1 MSTITPEELSAM
13 EAAKQRMRDSRWHYW
28 EGPQAFQDRDT
39 LCDALDKL
47 LTAYREM
54 ERERDA
60 MKSARKVIA
69 ERLGVEAPKKVTVK
83 RDPSEGN
90 PVKAV
95 REASQLANQIY
106 DLLDKEGSMP
116 LHAIAARLRSVPQ
129 GVARAISAAACADW
143 FTRSPDGDISIAK
156 GP

>member
-1 MSTITPEELSAM
+1 MSILDAILNASEKDLADLDDKIADHT
-13 EAAKQRMRDSRWHYW
+13 KQL
-28 EGPQAFQDRDT
+28 E
-39 LCDALDKL
+39 
-47 LTAYREM
+47 
-54 ERERDA
+54 A

-69 ERLGVEAPKKVTVK
+69 ERLGVEAPKKVAVK
-83 RDPSEGN
+83 REPTEGGS
-90 PVKAV
+90 VSRV
-95 REASQLANQIY
+95 REASQLAKQIY